1 MLRNVAKPLA
11 ETVAAAASA
20 AAKTPA
26 TTGGSGAAQAA
37 TQAAAAGACDHL
49 GALAAMSQQRRRVSI
64 LTQPTEVVP
73 SKKKDVDVQVVMGG
87 HAWLET
93 TAKEQ
98 ACGAPKTVS
107 AVGQKGAKP
116 IESIGLKAS
125 FPSGE
130 RFEVKGNRLPMADVH
145 QAYESPRPSVPTRRT
160 DLGEMSAK
168 QSRALRQFTEAI
180 NQSPNTTYFVA
191 GQGAHPDTMNCVDL
205 SQAALQHVGKLDP
218 NLPPPPLGTRPQDLH
233 DLIDAQY
240 AQRGTDKT

>member
-11 ETVAAAASA
+11 QTLAAAASA
-20 AAKTPA
+20 TAKTPTA
-26 TTGGSGAAQAA
+26 NAGNGAAQAA

-49 GALAAMSQQRRRVSI
+49 GALAAMSQQRRRVSV
-64 LTQPTEVVP
+64 LSQPTETVP
-73 SKKKDVDVQVVMGG
+73 SKKKDVDVQVGMGG
-87 HAWLET
+87 HVWLET

-98 ACGAPKTVS
+98 AWGAPKTVS

-130 RFEVKGNRLPMADVH
+130 RFAVKGHRVAMADVH

-168 QSRALRQFTEAI
+168 QSRALRQFTEDI
-180 NQSPNTTYFVA
+180 NQSSKTTYHIA
-191 GQGAHPDTMNCVDL
+191 GQGAHPNSMNCVDL
-205 SQAALQHVGKLDP
+205 TQAALQHVGKLDP
-218 NLPPPPLGTRPQDLH
+218 NLPPPQLGTRPQDLH
-233 DLIDAQY
+233 DQIDAQH